1 MVPSYGPLET
11 IQLLSETFLFAGL
24 IFRVIWLPKL
34 KWVTLYTHTYTHA
47 QRCNEHANTV
57 YGQEVINFNRRH

>member
-24 IFRVIWLPKL
+24 SFRVIWLPKL
-34 KWVTLYTHTYTHA
+34 KWVTLY
-47 QRCNEHANTV
+47 
-57 YGQEVINFNRRH
+57 IPK

>member
-24 IFRVIWLPKL
+24 SFRVIWLPKL
-34 KWVTLYTHTYTHA
+34 KWVTMYISSNIKMQIYNLSDINTY
-47 QRCNEHANTV
+47 
-57 YGQEVINFNRRH
+57 

>member
-24 IFRVIWLPKL
+24 SFRVIWLPKL
-34 KWVTLYTHTYTHA
+34 KWITLYIYIISKKL
-47 QRCNEHANTV
+47 TV
-57 YGQEVINFNRRH
+57 LETNF

>member
-34 KWVTLYTHTYTHA
+34 KWVIY
-47 QRCNEHANTV
+47 RV
-57 YGQEVINFNRRH
+57 YELIQLSRKGNIFEGGLFKTTET